1 MAAAEVPVK
10 HAPRIYLI
18 EFTLVTALYV
28 GTVLVRPWLVAH
40 AGSEPLVFVAKVLP
54 GIPVWLM
61 LLVAWRQYARIDEY
75 ARKRLLETITISFG
89 IASCAM
95 VTYVFLIDAGLPKL
109 SIAWAWPALGAV
121 WLLTAG
127 IRGIVDR
134 G

>member
-10 HAPRIYLI
+10 QAPRIYLI

-28 GTVLVRPWLVAH
+28 GAVLLRPWLTAH
-40 AGSEPLVFVAKVLP
+40 AGSQELMFAAKVLP
-54 GIPVWLM
+54 VVPVWLM

-95 VTYVFLIDAGLPKL
+95 VTYAFLIDAGLPKL
-109 SIAWAWPALGAV
+109 SITWAWPTLGAS
-121 WLLTAG
+121 WLLIAG
-127 IRGIVDR
+127 IRGIANR
-134 G
+134 